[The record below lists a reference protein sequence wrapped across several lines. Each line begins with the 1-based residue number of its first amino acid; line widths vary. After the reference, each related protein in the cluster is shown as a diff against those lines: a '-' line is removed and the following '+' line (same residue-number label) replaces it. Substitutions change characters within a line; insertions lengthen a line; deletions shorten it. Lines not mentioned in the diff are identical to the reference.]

1 MAFYLESP
9 IDRDM
14 NDVEPSCLHDK
25 DRKSKWLKDSRV
37 FVPYRILGQVTNH
50 IPFSLQ
56 ARGAE
61 YFLTTSIG
69 RAFHIYNVDKLDLL
83 FVSTQTDEPILA
95 LASHD
100 EITFTGVG
108 NEVWLWHRANYS
120 GRLSGPSKK
129 KVKSIMVFGD
139 YLIVVHEQGY
149 LRVWEYTKTELYLEL
164 CLDFEISCIL
174 HPSTYLN
181 KILIASTGG
190 QMQLWNVKTNELIYQ
205 FEAYTSPIISLA
217 QSPVVD
223 VVAIGLQDGN
233 IHLRNL
239 KCDQELF
246 SFHQDDRVTALAFRT
261 DGDNMLVSANTR
273 GDIACWD
280 LERRKLTHI
289 IRNAHVGIIG
299 SMQFLSG
306 QAVLISSGVDN
317 AVREWIFDEAD
328 GSARLLK
335 FRSGHAAPPT
345 IVRFY
350 GGSGHDL
357 LSAGDDRSLRYF
369 SILRDSQNC
378 ELSQG
383 SLMKKSKKLPVSVEE
398 LRYPAITQFACS
410 DVKLHEW
417 ETVMSCHQN
426 ECSAHTWRFD
436 KKAAGKYA
444 FISLDRSPIKVSE
457 KSTVIMIIT
466 TMIVTMMINSMYVGD
481 PLP

>member
-1 MAFYLESP
+1 
-9 IDRDM
+9 M
-14 NDVEPSCLHDK
+14 NDVESSSCLHGE
-25 DRKSKWLKDSRV
+25 DRKSKWSKESRV

-50 IPFSLQ
+50 VPFSLQ
-56 ARGAE
+56 ARGTE

-83 FVSTQTDEPILA
+83 FVSAQTDEPIVT

-100 EITFTGVG
+100 EITFTGIG
-108 NEVWLWHRANYS
+108 SEIWLWHRANYS
-120 GRLSGPSKK
+120 GKLVGPSKK
-129 KVKSIMVFGD
+129 PVKSIMVFGD
-139 YLIVVHEQGY
+139 YLIVVHEQGCI
-149 LRVWEYTKTELYLEL
+149 RVWEYTKTELYLEL
-164 CLDFEISCIL
+164 CLDFEISYIL

-181 KILIASTGG
+181 KILIASMGG

-205 FEAYTSPIISLA
+205 FETYPWSILSLA

-223 VVAIGLQDGN
+223 VVAIGLQDGS

-239 KCDQELF
+239 KYDQELF
-246 SFHQDDRVTALAFRT
+246 SFRQDDQVIALAFRT
-261 DGDNMLVSANTR
+261 DGENMLVSANTR

-280 LERRKLTHI
+280 LERRKLTHL
-289 IRNAHVGIIG
+289 IRNAHDGMIG
-299 SMQFLSG
+299 NMQFLSG
-306 QAVLISSGVDN
+306 QAVLISSGADN
-317 AVREWIFDEAD
+317 AIREWIFDEAD

-345 IVRFY
+345 RVRFY

-383 SLMKKSKKLPVSVEE
+383 SLAKKSKKLPISVEE
-398 LRYPAITQFACS
+398 LRYPAIVQFACS
-410 DVKLHEW
+410 DAKLHEW
-417 ETVMSCHQN
+417 ETVLSCHQN

-436 KKAAGKYA
+436 KKVTGKHS
-444 FISLDRSPIKVSE
+444 FVSFDGSLIKVSE
-457 KSTVIMIIT
+457 MTTRRSIMIVIVT
-466 TMIVTMMINSMYVGD
+466 TMMMT
-481 PLP
+481 